1 MESIAR
7 EGMTSFDVAAE
18 ISQEMKKQAL
28 VARVNGEVVELWR
41 PLHEGDRVEIL
52 TFEDEDGRRAQEQI
66 NQLAMR
72 EYEQTGTL
80 SSARLCEAVTE
91 YERKI
96 AAHVL
101 PER

>member
-1 MESIAR
+1 MGTTIRQLGQMQIEQS
-7 EGMTSFDVAAE
+7 
-18 ISQEMKKQAL
+18 
-28 VARVNGEVVELWR
+28 EL
-41 PLHEGDRVEIL
+41 
-52 TFEDEDGRRAQEQI
+52 DEDGRRAQEQI

-80 SSARLCEAVTE
+80 SSVRLCEAVTE

>member
-1 MESIAR
+1 MGTTIRQLGQMQIEQR
-7 EGMTSFDVAAE
+7 E
-18 ISQEMKKQAL
+18 L
-28 VARVNGEVVELWR
+28 
-41 PLHEGDRVEIL
+41 
-52 TFEDEDGRRAQEQI
+52 DEDGRRAQEQI

-80 SSARLCEAVTE
+80 SSVRLCEAVTE

-101 PER
+101 PGR

>member
-1 MESIAR
+1 MGTTIRQLGQMQIEQR
-7 EGMTSFDVAAE
+7 E
-18 ISQEMKKQAL
+18 L
-28 VARVNGEVVELWR
+28 
-41 PLHEGDRVEIL
+41 
-52 TFEDEDGRRAQEQI
+52 DEDGRRAQEQI

-80 SSARLCEAVTE
+80 SSARLCETVTE